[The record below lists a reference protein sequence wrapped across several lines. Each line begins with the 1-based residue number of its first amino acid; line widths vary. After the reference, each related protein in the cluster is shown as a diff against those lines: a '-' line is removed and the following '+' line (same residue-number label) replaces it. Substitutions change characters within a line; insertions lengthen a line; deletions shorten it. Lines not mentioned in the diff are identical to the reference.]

1 MTGTTKSGILDLW
14 NITDSGVDEPVPL
27 SKEIMQEHARL
38 QREYQT
44 AVYRM
49 SANPKG
55 ASKPARDAE
64 EVARANLSAFERR
77 HGLTSSD
84 PRIG

>member
-1 MTGTTKSGILDLW
+1 MTGMTKKGIMDLW
-14 NITDSGVDEPVPL
+14 NITDSGVDEPAAL
-27 SKEIMQEHARL
+27 SKEIMQEHGRL

-44 AVYRM
+44 AVYRL
-49 SANPKG
+49 SSSPKKSK
-55 ASKPARDAE
+55 ASRDAE
-64 EVARANLSAFERR
+64 EVARANLFAFERR